1 MIIIAYGFRYNLDE
15 RSKERCKHIWHG
27 QIYTGYRSRISIK
40 TFDSNAQ
47 FERNK
52 RFMMISTRSSVRQ
65 RGLGNDASSATTWY
79 HRFSMETTPN
89 VYDVLSGRPGR
100 PVIGRWNWAGR
111 RHSDWLSRSSHGVY
125 NTLLWTLTLVVD
137 VTEKQRRIWVN
148 GSFGVQRALYS
159 FSPPE

>member
-52 RFMMISTRSSVRQ
+52 RFMMISTRSNVRQ

-79 HRFSMETTPN
+79 HLFSMETTPN
-89 VYDVLSGRPGR
+89 VDDVLSGRPG
-100 PVIGRWNWAGR
+100 NWAVELGGPKAFR
-111 RHSDWLSRSSHGVY
+111 FIAALVAIRINFSL
-125 NTLLWTLTLVVD
+125 NLT
-137 VTEKQRRIWVN
+137 I
-148 GSFGVQRALYS
+148 YS
-159 FSPPE
+159 N